1 MLDYGP
7 HLFVQF
13 TRHSIMADILNFISG
28 LLWGHVLIYLLIAAG
43 LFFTFR
49 LGFIQFK
56 QFPYMVKVMANSRQ
70 GSDSGISSFQ
80 AFCTS
85 LAARVGTGNM
95 AGVAVALYLGGA
107 GAIFWMWLIA
117 LIGMATSFAESAL
130 AQLYKTK
137 DEDGNFRGGPAYYME
152 YGLGKRWMGVLFSL
166 CLILA
171 FGLVFNAVQANSITA
186 AFEVA
191 FDIPKHIMGIVLV
204 IGSGFII
211 FGGLKTISR
220 FAELVVPFMALAYL
234 AVALYVCAIN
244 FELLPAVFK
253 QIIYS
258 AFGMEQAGAGAIG
271 YAVMQ
276 AMIQG
281 IKRGLFSN
289 EAGMG
294 SAANAAAT
302 ATPNPNHPASQGY
315 VQMLGVFVDTVII
328 CSATAA
334 LILLSNQLVP
344 ESGVTGIALTQA
356 ALVQHVGEWGAIF
369 IAIAIL
375 FFAFTSIVANYSY
388 AETNLMFLEHN
399 HKHGMLIFRLCVL
412 GMVMFG
418 SVSELGLIWTMAD
431 VSMGMMAI
439 VNVAA
444 LFMLS
449 GAVIWLYK
457 DYISQLKQGK
467 VPVFDPNSN
476 EKIKATLPKGIW
488 TK

>member
-1 MLDYGP
+1 MTDIIN
-7 HLFVQF
+7 
-13 TRHSIMADILNFISG
+13 SISA
-28 LLWGHVLIYLLIAAG
+28 LLWGQVLVYLLIAAG
-43 LFFTFR
+43 VFFTIR
-49 LGFIQFK
+49 LGFIQFV
-56 QFPYMVKVMANSRQ
+56 QFPHMFKVMFGSRKC
-70 GSDSGISSFQ
+70 GGDEISSFQ

-95 AGVAVALYLGGA
+95 AGVAVALYLGGP

-117 LIGMATSFAESAL
+117 LIGMATSFAESTL
-130 AQLYKTK
+130 AQAYKTK
-137 DEDGNFRGGPAYYME
+137 DADGNFRGGPAYYME
-152 YGLGKRWMGVLFSL
+152 RGLGKRWMGVLFSL

-171 FGLVFNAVQANSITA
+171 FGLVFNAVQSNSIAA

-191 FDIPKHIMGIVLV
+191 FDVPKYIVGIVLV
-204 IGSGFII
+204 IGSGIII

-220 FAELVVPFMALAYL
+220 FAEMVVPFMALAYL
-234 AVALYVCAIN
+234 LVAIYVCAIN
-244 FELLPAVFK
+244 FTALPDVIVL
-253 QIIYS
+253 IIKS
-258 AFGMEQAGAGAIG
+258 AFGLEQAGAGAIG
-271 YAVMQ
+271 YGVTQ

-302 ATPNPNHPASQGY
+302 ATPYPPHPASQGY
-315 VQMLGVFVDTVII
+315 VQMLGVFIDTIVI
-328 CSATAA
+328 CTATAS

-344 ESGVTGIALTQA
+344 ESGVLGIELTQA
-356 ALVQHVGEWGAIF
+356 ALQEHVGDWGTYF

-399 HKHGMLIFRLCVL
+399 STKGMFIFRLLVL

-418 SVSELGLIWTMAD
+418 AIGELGIIWTLAD
-431 VSMGMMAI
+431 ISMGLMAI
-439 VNVAA
+439 VNVVA

-449 GAVIWLYK
+449 GVVVWLSK
-457 DYISQLKQGK
+457 DYNAQNKQGVLPTFDK
-467 VPVFDPNSN
+467 DKHPKLAKEVDPNAW
-476 EKIKATLPKGIW
+476 K
-488 TK
+488 

>member
-1 MLDYGP
+1 MTDIIN
-7 HLFVQF
+7 
-13 TRHSIMADILNFISG
+13 SISA
-28 LLWGHVLIYLLIAAG
+28 LLWGQVLVYLLIAAG
-43 LFFTFR
+43 VFFTIR
-49 LGFIQFK
+49 LGFIQFV
-56 QFPYMVKVMANSRQ
+56 QFPHMFKVMFGSRKC
-70 GSDSGISSFQ
+70 GGDEISSFQ

-95 AGVAVALYLGGA
+95 AGVAVALYLGGP

-117 LIGMATSFAESAL
+117 LIGMSTSFAESTL
-130 AQLYKTK
+130 AQAYKTK
-137 DEDGNFRGGPAYYME
+137 DADGNFRGGPAYYME
-152 YGLGKRWMGVLFSL
+152 RGLGKRWMGVLFSL

-171 FGLVFNAVQANSITA
+171 FGLVFNAVQSNSIAA

-191 FDIPKHIMGIVLV
+191 FDVPKYIVGIALV
-204 IGSGFII
+204 IGSGIII

-220 FAELVVPFMALAYL
+220 FAEMVVPFMALAYL
-234 AVALYVCAIN
+234 LVAIYVCAIN
-244 FELLPAVFK
+244 FTALPDVIVL
-253 QIIYS
+253 IIKS
-258 AFGMEQAGAGAIG
+258 AFGLEQAGAGAIG
-271 YAVMQ
+271 YGVTQ

-302 ATPNPNHPASQGY
+302 ATPYPPHPASQGY
-315 VQMLGVFVDTVII
+315 VQMLGVFIDTIVI
-328 CSATAA
+328 CTATAS

-344 ESGVTGIALTQA
+344 ESAVLGIELTQA
-356 ALVQHVGEWGAIF
+356 ALQEHVGDWGTYF

-399 HKHGMLIFRLCVL
+399 STKGMFIFRLLVL

-418 SVSELGLIWTMAD
+418 AIGELGIIWTLAD
-431 VSMGMMAI
+431 ISMGLMAI
-439 VNVAA
+439 VNVVA

-449 GAVIWLYK
+449 GVVVWLSK
-457 DYISQLKQGK
+457 DYNAQNKQGVLPTFDK
-467 VPVFDPNSN
+467 DKHPKLAKEVDPNAW
-476 EKIKATLPKGIW
+476 K
-488 TK
+488 

>member
-1 MLDYGP
+1 
-7 HLFVQF
+7 
-13 TRHSIMADILNFISG
+13 MADVLNFVSG

-49 LGFIQFK
+49 LGFIQFR
-56 QFPYMVKVMANSRQ
+56 QFPYMVKVMANSRT
-70 GSDSGISSFQ
+70 GAGEGISSFQ

-117 LIGMATSFAESAL
+117 LIGMATSFAESTL

-137 DEDGNFRGGPAYYME
+137 DNDGNFRGGPAYYME
-152 YGLGKRWMGVLFSL
+152 YGLGKRWMGILFSL

-171 FGLVFNAVQANSITA
+171 FGLVFNAVQANSIAA

-191 FDIPKHIMGIVLV
+191 FDIPKHIVGVLLV
-204 IGSGFII
+204 IGSAFII

-220 FAELVVPFMALAYL
+220 FAELVVPLMALAYL
-234 AVALYVCAIN
+234 LVALYVCFIN
-244 FELLPAVFK
+244 YDLLPAVFK

-258 AFGMEQAGAGAIG
+258 ALGFEQAGAGAIG

-302 ATPNPNHPASQGY
+302 ASPNPNHPASQGY
-315 VQMLGVFVDTVII
+315 VQMLGVFVDTIII

-344 ESGVTGIALTQA
+344 NSGVTGIALTQA

-388 AETNLMFLEHN
+388 AETNLMFLN
-399 HKHGMLIFRLCVL
+399 TKYKHSMLIFRACVL

-418 SVSELGLIWTMAD
+418 AVGELGLIWTMAD
-431 VSMGMMAI
+431 ISMGMMAI

-449 GAVIWLYK
+449 GFVIWLYK
-457 DYISQLKQGK
+457 DYCSQLKSG
-467 VPVFDPNSN
+467 VTPVFNPDNHP
-476 EKIKATLPKGIW
+476 EMKKTLPQGIW
-488 TK
+488 KK

>member
-1 MLDYGP
+1 MTDIIN
-7 HLFVQF
+7 
-13 TRHSIMADILNFISG
+13 SISA
-28 LLWGHVLIYLLIAAG
+28 LLWGQVLVYLLIAAG
-43 LFFTFR
+43 VFFTIR
-49 LGFIQFK
+49 LGFIQFL
-56 QFPYMVKVMANSRQ
+56 QFPHMFKVMFGSRKC
-70 GSDSGISSFQ
+70 GGDEISSFQ

-95 AGVAVALYLGGA
+95 AGVAVALYLGGP

-117 LIGMATSFAESAL
+117 LIGMATSFAESTL
-130 AQLYKTK
+130 AQAYKTK
-137 DEDGNFRGGPAYYME
+137 DADGNFRGGPAYYME
-152 YGLGKRWMGVLFSL
+152 RGLGKRWMGVLFSL

-171 FGLVFNAVQANSITA
+171 FGLVFNAVQSNSIAA

-191 FDIPKHIMGIVLV
+191 FDVPKYIVGIALV
-204 IGSGFII
+204 IGSGIII

-220 FAELVVPFMALAYL
+220 FAEMVVPFMALAYL
-234 AVALYVCAIN
+234 LVAIYVCAVN
-244 FELLPAVFK
+244 FTALPDVIVLIVK
-253 QIIYS
+253 S
-258 AFGMEQAGAGAIG
+258 AFGLEQAGAGAIG
-271 YAVMQ
+271 YGVTQ

-302 ATPNPNHPASQGY
+302 ATPYPPHPASQGY
-315 VQMLGVFVDTVII
+315 VQMLGVFIDTIVI
-328 CSATAA
+328 CTATAS

-344 ESGVTGIALTQA
+344 ESGVLGIELTQA
-356 ALVQHVGEWGAIF
+356 ALQEHVGDWGTYF

-399 HKHGMLIFRLCVL
+399 SNKGMFIFRLLVL

-418 SVSELGLIWTMAD
+418 AIGELGIIWTLAD
-431 VSMGMMAI
+431 ISMGLMAI
-439 VNVAA
+439 VNVVA

-449 GAVIWLYK
+449 GVVVWLSK
-457 DYISQLKQGK
+457 DYNAQNKQGVLPTFNK
-467 VPVFDPNSN
+467 AKHPKLAKEVDPNAW
-476 EKIKATLPKGIW
+476 K
-488 TK
+488 

>member
-1 MLDYGP
+1 MTDIIN
-7 HLFVQF
+7 
-13 TRHSIMADILNFISG
+13 SISA
-28 LLWGHVLIYLLIAAG
+28 LLWGQVLVYLLIAAG
-43 LFFTFR
+43 VFFTIR
-49 LGFIQFK
+49 LGFIQFL
-56 QFPYMVKVMANSRQ
+56 QFPHMFKVMFGSRKC
-70 GSDSGISSFQ
+70 GGDEISSFQ

-95 AGVAVALYLGGA
+95 AGVAVALYLGGP

-117 LIGMATSFAESAL
+117 LIGMATSFAESTL
-130 AQLYKTK
+130 AQAYKTK
-137 DEDGNFRGGPAYYME
+137 DADGNFRGGPAYYME
-152 YGLGKRWMGVLFSL
+152 RGLGKRWMGVLFSL

-171 FGLVFNAVQANSITA
+171 FGLVFNAVQSNSIAA

-191 FDIPKHIMGIVLV
+191 FDVPKYIVGIALV
-204 IGSGFII
+204 IGSGIII

-220 FAELVVPFMALAYL
+220 FAEMVVPFMALAYL
-234 AVALYVCAIN
+234 LVAIYVCAIN
-244 FELLPAVFK
+244 FTALPDVIVL
-253 QIIYS
+253 IIKS
-258 AFGMEQAGAGAIG
+258 AFGLEQAGAGAIG
-271 YAVMQ
+271 YGVTQ

-302 ATPNPNHPASQGY
+302 ATPYPPHPASQGY
-315 VQMLGVFVDTVII
+315 VQMLGVFIDTIVI
-328 CSATAA
+328 CTATAS

-344 ESGVTGIALTQA
+344 ESGVLGIELTQA
-356 ALVQHVGEWGAIF
+356 ALQEHVGDWGTYF

-399 HKHGMLIFRLCVL
+399 STKGMFIFRLLVL

-418 SVSELGLIWTMAD
+418 AIGELGIIWTLAD
-431 VSMGMMAI
+431 ISMGLMAI
-439 VNVAA
+439 VNVVA

-449 GAVIWLYK
+449 GVVVWLSK
-457 DYISQLKQGK
+457 DYNAQNKQGVLPTFDK
-467 VPVFDPNSN
+467 DKHPKLAKEVDPNAW
-476 EKIKATLPKGIW
+476 K
-488 TK
+488 

>member
-1 MLDYGP
+1 MTDIIN
-7 HLFVQF
+7 
-13 TRHSIMADILNFISG
+13 SISA
-28 LLWGHVLIYLLIAAG
+28 LLWGQVLVYLLIAAG
-43 LFFTFR
+43 VFFTIR
-49 LGFIQFK
+49 LGFIQFV
-56 QFPYMVKVMANSRQ
+56 QFPHMFKVMFGSRKC
-70 GSDSGISSFQ
+70 GGDEISSFQ

-95 AGVAVALYLGGA
+95 AGVAVALYLGGP

-117 LIGMATSFAESAL
+117 LIGMATSFAESTL
-130 AQLYKTK
+130 AQAYKTK
-137 DEDGNFRGGPAYYME
+137 DADGNFRGGPAYYME
-152 YGLGKRWMGVLFSL
+152 RGLGKRWMGVLFSL

-171 FGLVFNAVQANSITA
+171 FGLVFNAVQSNSIAA

-191 FDIPKHIMGIVLV
+191 FDVPKYIVGIALV
-204 IGSGFII
+204 IGSGIII

-220 FAELVVPFMALAYL
+220 FAEMVVPFMALAYL
-234 AVALYVCAIN
+234 LVAIYVCAIN
-244 FELLPAVFK
+244 FTALPDVIVL
-253 QIIYS
+253 IIKS
-258 AFGMEQAGAGAIG
+258 AFGLEQAGAGAIG
-271 YAVMQ
+271 YGVTQ

-302 ATPNPNHPASQGY
+302 ATPYPPHPASQGY
-315 VQMLGVFVDTVII
+315 VQMLGVFIDTIVI
-328 CSATAA
+328 CTATAS

-344 ESGVTGIALTQA
+344 ESGVLGIELTQA
-356 ALVQHVGEWGAIF
+356 ALQEHVGDWGTYF

-399 HKHGMLIFRLCVL
+399 STKGMFIFRLLVL

-418 SVSELGLIWTMAD
+418 AIGELGIIWTLAD
-431 VSMGMMAI
+431 ISMGLMAI
-439 VNVAA
+439 VNVVA

-449 GAVIWLYK
+449 GVVVWLSK
-457 DYISQLKQGK
+457 DYNAQNKQGVLPTFDK
-467 VPVFDPNSN
+467 NKHPKLAKEVDPNAW
-476 EKIKATLPKGIW
+476 K
-488 TK
+488 

>member
-1 MLDYGP
+1 MTDIIN
-7 HLFVQF
+7 
-13 TRHSIMADILNFISG
+13 SISA
-28 LLWGHVLIYLLIAAG
+28 LLWGQVLVYLLIAAG
-43 LFFTFR
+43 VFFTIR
-49 LGFIQFK
+49 LGFIQFV
-56 QFPYMVKVMANSRQ
+56 QFPHMFKVMFGSRKC
-70 GSDSGISSFQ
+70 GGDEISSFQ

-95 AGVAVALYLGGA
+95 AGVAVALYLGGP

-117 LIGMATSFAESAL
+117 LIGMATSFAESTL
-130 AQLYKTK
+130 AQAYKTK
-137 DEDGNFRGGPAYYME
+137 DADGNFRGGPAYYME
-152 YGLGKRWMGVLFSL
+152 RGLGKRWMGVLFSL

-171 FGLVFNAVQANSITA
+171 FGLVFNAVQSNSIAA

-191 FDIPKHIMGIVLV
+191 FPKYIVGIALV
-204 IGSGFII
+204 IGSGIII

-220 FAELVVPFMALAYL
+220 FAEMVVPFMALAYL
-234 AVALYVCAIN
+234 LVAIYVCAIN
-244 FELLPAVFK
+244 FTALPDVIVL
-253 QIIYS
+253 IIKS
-258 AFGMEQAGAGAIG
+258 AFGLEQAGAGAIG
-271 YAVMQ
+271 YGVTQ

-302 ATPNPNHPASQGY
+302 ATPYPPHPASQGY
-315 VQMLGVFVDTVII
+315 VQMLGVFIDTIVI
-328 CSATAA
+328 CTATAS

-344 ESGVTGIALTQA
+344 ESAVLGIELTQA
-356 ALVQHVGEWGAIF
+356 ALQEHVGDWGTYF

-399 HKHGMLIFRLCVL
+399 STKGMFIFRLLVL

-418 SVSELGLIWTMAD
+418 AIGELGIIWTLAD
-431 VSMGMMAI
+431 ISMGLMAI
-439 VNVAA
+439 VNVVA

-449 GAVIWLYK
+449 GVVVWLSK
-457 DYISQLKQGK
+457 DYNAQNKQGVLPTFDK
-467 VPVFDPNSN
+467 DKHPKLAKEVDPNAW
-476 EKIKATLPKGIW
+476 K
-488 TK
+488 

>member
-1 MLDYGP
+1 MTDIIN
-7 HLFVQF
+7 
-13 TRHSIMADILNFISG
+13 SISA
-28 LLWGHVLIYLLIAAG
+28 LLWGQVLVYLLIAAG
-43 LFFTFR
+43 VFFTIR
-49 LGFIQFK
+49 LGFIQFV
-56 QFPYMVKVMANSRQ
+56 QFPHMFKVMFGSRKC
-70 GSDSGISSFQ
+70 GGDEISSFQ

-95 AGVAVALYLGGA
+95 AGVAVALYLGGP

-117 LIGMATSFAESAL
+117 LIGMATSFAESTL
-130 AQLYKTK
+130 AQAYKTK
-137 DEDGNFRGGPAYYME
+137 DADGNFRGGPAYYME
-152 YGLGKRWMGVLFSL
+152 RGLGKRWMGVLFSL

-171 FGLVFNAVQANSITA
+171 FGLVFNAVQSNSIAA

-191 FDIPKHIMGIVLV
+191 FDVPKYIVGIALV
-204 IGSGFII
+204 IGSGIII

-220 FAELVVPFMALAYL
+220 FAEMVVPFMALAYL
-234 AVALYVCAIN
+234 LVAIYVCAIN
-244 FELLPAVFK
+244 FTALPDVIVL
-253 QIIYS
+253 IIKS
-258 AFGMEQAGAGAIG
+258 AFGLEQAGAGAIG
-271 YAVMQ
+271 YGVTQ

-302 ATPNPNHPASQGY
+302 ATPYPPHPASQGY
-315 VQMLGVFVDTVII
+315 VQMLGVFIDTIVI
-328 CSATAA
+328 CTATAS

-344 ESGVTGIALTQA
+344 ESGVLGIELTQA
-356 ALVQHVGEWGAIF
+356 ALQEHVGDWGTYF

-399 HKHGMLIFRLCVL
+399 STKGMLIFRLLVL

-418 SVSELGLIWTMAD
+418 AIGELGIIWTLAD
-431 VSMGMMAI
+431 ISMGLMAI
-439 VNVAA
+439 VNVVA

-449 GAVIWLYK
+449 GVVVWLSK
-457 DYISQLKQGK
+457 DYNAQNKQGVLPTFDK
-467 VPVFDPNSN
+467 DKHPKLAKEVDPNAW
-476 EKIKATLPKGIW
+476 K
-488 TK
+488 

>member
-1 MLDYGP
+1 MTDIIN
-7 HLFVQF
+7 
-13 TRHSIMADILNFISG
+13 SISA
-28 LLWGHVLIYLLIAAG
+28 LLWGQVLVYLLIAAG
-43 LFFTFR
+43 VFFTIR
-49 LGFIQFK
+49 LGFIQFV
-56 QFPYMVKVMANSRQ
+56 QFPHMFKVMFGSRKCA
-70 GSDSGISSFQ
+70 GDEISSFQ

-95 AGVAVALYLGGA
+95 AGVAVALYLGGP

-117 LIGMATSFAESAL
+117 LIGMATSFAESTL
-130 AQLYKTK
+130 AQAYKTK
-137 DEDGNFRGGPAYYME
+137 DADGNFRGGPAYYME
-152 YGLGKRWMGVLFSL
+152 RGLGKRWMGVLFSL

-171 FGLVFNAVQANSITA
+171 FGLVFNAVQSNSIAA

-191 FDIPKHIMGIVLV
+191 FDVPKYIVGIALV
-204 IGSGFII
+204 IGSGIII

-220 FAELVVPFMALAYL
+220 FAEMVVPFMALAYL
-234 AVALYVCAIN
+234 LVAIYVCAVN
-244 FELLPAVFK
+244 FTALPDVIVL
-253 QIIYS
+253 IIKS
-258 AFGMEQAGAGAIG
+258 AFGLEQAGAGAIG
-271 YAVMQ
+271 YGVTQ

-302 ATPNPNHPASQGY
+302 ATPYPPHPASQGY
-315 VQMLGVFVDTVII
+315 VQMLGVFIDTIVI
-328 CSATAA
+328 CTATAS

-344 ESGVTGIALTQA
+344 ESGVLGIELTQA
-356 ALVQHVGEWGAIF
+356 ALQEHVGDWGTYF

-399 HKHGMLIFRLCVL
+399 SNKGMFIFRLLVL

-418 SVSELGLIWTMAD
+418 AIGELGIIWTLAD
-431 VSMGMMAI
+431 ISMGLMAI
-439 VNVAA
+439 VNVVA

-449 GAVIWLYK
+449 GVVVWLSK
-457 DYISQLKQGK
+457 DYNAQNKQGVLPTFDK
-467 VPVFDPNSN
+467 DKHPKLSKEVDPNAW
-476 EKIKATLPKGIW
+476 K
-488 TK
+488 

>member
-1 MLDYGP
+1 MTALID
-7 HLFVQF
+7 Q
-13 TRHSIMADILNFISG
+13 ISG

-43 LFFTFR
+43 MFFTIR
-49 LGFIQFK
+49 LSFIQFR
-56 QFPYMVKVMANSRQ
+56 QFPYMWKVMVNSRA
-70 GSDSGISSFQ
+70 GAEDGISSFQ

-95 AGVAVALYLGGA
+95 AGVAVALYLGGP

-117 LIGMATSFAESAL
+117 LIGMATSFAESTL
-130 AQLYKTK
+130 AQAYKIRD
-137 DEDGNFRGGPAYYME
+137 DEGNFRGGPAYYME
-152 YGLGKRWMGVLFSL
+152 LGLGKRWMGVAFSL

-191 FDIPKHIMGIVLV
+191 FGIPKLYMGVALV
-204 IGSGFII
+204 FGSAFII

-234 AVALYVCAIN
+234 LLALYICAIN
-244 FELLPAVFK
+244 AELLPSVFMK
-253 QIIYS
+253 IVHS

-315 VQMLGVFVDTVII
+315 VQMLGVFVDTLVI

-334 LILLSNQLVP
+334 IILLSEVYAPGSEL
-344 ESGVTGIALTQA
+344 TGIALTQA
-356 ALVQHVGEWGAIF
+356 ALVSHVGEWGASF

-388 AETNLMFLEHN
+388 AETNLLFLEHN
-399 HKHGMLIFRLCVL
+399 HEKGLMLFRLCVL
-412 GMVMFG
+412 GMVMWG
-418 SVSELGLIWTMAD
+418 SLSELGIVWTLAD
-431 VSMGMMAI
+431 VSMGFMAI
-439 VNVAA
+439 INVIA

-449 GAVIWLYK
+449 GVVIWLTK
-457 DYISQLKQGK
+457 DYQSQLKAGQT
-467 VPVFDPNSN
+467 PTFDPS
-476 EKIKATLPKGIW
+476 KHPHLAKTLPKGIW
-488 TK
+488 H

>member
-1 MLDYGP
+1 MTDIIN
-7 HLFVQF
+7 
-13 TRHSIMADILNFISG
+13 SISA
-28 LLWGHVLIYLLIAAG
+28 LLWGQVLVYLLIAAG
-43 LFFTFR
+43 LFFTIR
-49 LGFIQFK
+49 LGFIQFV
-56 QFPYMVKVMANSRQ
+56 QFPHMFKVMFGSRKC
-70 GSDSGISSFQ
+70 GGDEISSFQ

-95 AGVAVALYLGGA
+95 AGVAVALYLGGP

-117 LIGMATSFAESAL
+117 LIGMATSFAESTL
-130 AQLYKTK
+130 AQAYKTK
-137 DEDGNFRGGPAYYME
+137 DSDGNFRGGPAYYME
-152 YGLGKRWMGVLFSL
+152 RGLGKRWMGVLFSL

-171 FGLVFNAVQANSITA
+171 FGLVFNAVQSNSIAA

-191 FDIPKHIMGIVLV
+191 FDVPKYIVGIALV
-204 IGSGFII
+204 IGSGIII

-220 FAELVVPFMALAYL
+220 FAEMVVPFMALAYL
-234 AVALYVCAIN
+234 LVAIYVCAIN
-244 FELLPAVFK
+244 FTALPDVIVL
-253 QIIYS
+253 IIKS
-258 AFGMEQAGAGAIG
+258 AFGLEQAGAGAIG
-271 YAVMQ
+271 YGVTQ

-302 ATPNPNHPASQGY
+302 ATPYPPHPASQGY
-315 VQMLGVFVDTVII
+315 VQMLGVFIDTIVI
-328 CSATAA
+328 CTATAS

-344 ESGVTGIALTQA
+344 ESGVLGIELTQA
-356 ALVQHVGEWGAIF
+356 ALQEHVGDWGTYF

-399 HKHGMLIFRLCVL
+399 STKGMFIFRLLVL

-418 SVSELGLIWTMAD
+418 AIGELGIIWTLAD
-431 VSMGMMAI
+431 ISMGLMAI
-439 VNVAA
+439 VNVVA

-449 GAVIWLYK
+449 GVVVWLSK
-457 DYISQLKQGK
+457 DYNAQNKQGVLPTFDK
-467 VPVFDPNSN
+467 DKHPKLAKEVDPNAW
-476 EKIKATLPKGIW
+476 K
-488 TK
+488 

>member
-1 MLDYGP
+1 MTDIIN
-7 HLFVQF
+7 
-13 TRHSIMADILNFISG
+13 SISA
-28 LLWGHVLIYLLIAAG
+28 LLWGQVLVYLLIAAG
-43 LFFTFR
+43 LFFTIR
-49 LGFIQFK
+49 LGFIQFV
-56 QFPYMVKVMANSRQ
+56 QFPHMFKVMFGSRKC
-70 GSDSGISSFQ
+70 GGDEISSFQ

-95 AGVAVALYLGGA
+95 AGVAVALYLGGP

-117 LIGMATSFAESAL
+117 LIGMATSFAESTL
-130 AQLYKTK
+130 AQAYKTK
-137 DEDGNFRGGPAYYME
+137 DADGNFRGGPAYYME
-152 YGLGKRWMGVLFSL
+152 RGLGKRWMGVLFSL

-171 FGLVFNAVQANSITA
+171 FGLVFNAVQSNSIAA

-191 FDIPKHIMGIVLV
+191 FDVPKYIVGIALV
-204 IGSGFII
+204 IGSGIII

-220 FAELVVPFMALAYL
+220 FAEMVVPFMALAYL
-234 AVALYVCAIN
+234 LVAIYVCAIN
-244 FELLPAVFK
+244 FTALPDVIVL
-253 QIIYS
+253 IIKS
-258 AFGMEQAGAGAIG
+258 AFGLEQAGAGAIG
-271 YAVMQ
+271 YGVTQ

-302 ATPNPNHPASQGY
+302 ATPYPPHPASQGY
-315 VQMLGVFVDTVII
+315 VQMLGVFIDTIVI
-328 CSATAA
+328 CTATAS

-344 ESGVTGIALTQA
+344 ESGVLGIELTQA
-356 ALVQHVGEWGAIF
+356 ALQEHVGDWGTYF

-399 HKHGMLIFRLCVL
+399 STKGMFIFRLLVL

-418 SVSELGLIWTMAD
+418 AIGELGIIWTLAD
-431 VSMGMMAI
+431 ISMGLMAI
-439 VNVAA
+439 VNVVA

-449 GAVIWLYK
+449 GVVVWLSK
-457 DYISQLKQGK
+457 DYNAQNKQGVLPTFDK
-467 VPVFDPNSN
+467 DKHPKLAKEVDPNAW
-476 EKIKATLPKGIW
+476 K
-488 TK
+488 

>member
-1 MLDYGP
+1 MNAIFD
-7 HLFVQF
+7 Q
-13 TRHSIMADILNFISG
+13 ISG
-28 LLWGHVLIYLLIAAG
+28 LLWGHILIYLLIAAG
-43 LFFTFR
+43 TYFTIR
-49 LGFIQFK
+49 LGFIQFR
-56 QFPYMVKVMANSRQ
+56 QFPYMWKVMLNSRQ
-70 GSDSGISSFQ
+70 GADDGISSFQ

-95 AGVAVALYLGGA
+95 AGVAVALYLGGP

-117 LIGMATSFAESAL
+117 LIGMATSFAESTL
-130 AQLYKTK
+130 AQAYKTK
-137 DEDGNFRGGPAYYME
+137 DDEGNFRGGPAYYME
-152 YGLGKRWMGVLFSL
+152 LGLGKRWMGVAFSL

-191 FDIPKHIMGIVLV
+191 FDIPKLYMGIALV
-204 IGSGFII
+204 IGSAFII
-211 FGGLKTISR
+211 FGGLKTIAR

-234 AVALYVCAIN
+234 VLALYVCALHV
-244 FELLPAVFK
+244 ELLPSVFMK
-253 QIIYS
+253 IINS
-258 AFGMEQAGAGAIG
+258 AFGIEQAGAGAIG

-315 VQMLGVFVDTVII
+315 VQMLGVFIDTIVI

-334 LILLSNQLVP
+334 IILLSDTLVP
-344 ESGVTGIALTQA
+344 GSELTGIALTQA
-356 ALVQHVGEWGAIF
+356 ALVSHVGEWGATF
-369 IAIAIL
+369 VAIAIL

-388 AETNLMFLEHN
+388 AETNLLFLEHN
-399 HKHGMLIFRLCVL
+399 HEKGMLLFRLTVL
-412 GMVMFG
+412 AMVMWG
-418 SVSELGLIWTMAD
+418 SLSELGLVWTLAD
-431 VSMGMMAI
+431 ISMGLMAI
-439 VNVAA
+439 INVVA

-449 GAVIWLYK
+449 GVVIWLTK
-457 DYISQLKQGK
+457 DYQRQLKAGK
-467 VPVFDPNSN
+467 TPSFDPSQHPHLR
-476 EKIKATLPKGIW
+476 KTLPKGIW
-488 TK
+488 H

>member
-1 MLDYGP
+1 
-7 HLFVQF
+7 
-13 TRHSIMADILNFISG
+13 MADILDFVSG

-43 LFFTFR
+43 LFFTLR
-49 LGFIQFK
+49 LGFIQVR
-56 QFPYMVKVMANSRQ
+56 QFPYMVKVMANSRS
-70 GSDSGISSFQ
+70 GADTGISSFQ

-117 LIGMATSFAESAL
+117 LIGMATSFAESTL

-152 YGLGKRWMGVLFSL
+152 YGLGKRWMGVVFSL

-171 FGLVFNAVQANSITA
+171 FGLVFNAVQANSIAA

-191 FDIPKHIMGIVLV
+191 FDVPKYIMGVILV
-204 IGSGFII
+204 IGSAFII

-234 AVALYVCAIN
+234 LVAIYISAIN
-244 FELLPAVFK
+244 YDLLPDVFM
-253 QIIYS
+253 QIINS
-258 AFGMEQAGAGAIG
+258 AFGFEQAGAGAIG

-281 IKRGLFSN
+281 VKRGLFSN

-315 VQMLGVFVDTVII
+315 VQMLGVFVDTIVI

-356 ALVQHVGEWGAIF
+356 ALVEHVGDWGATF

-399 HKHGMLIFRLCVL
+399 HKHGMAIFRLCVL

-418 SVSELGLIWTMAD
+418 AVGELGVIWTMAD
-431 VSMGMMAI
+431 VSMGLMAI
-439 VNVAA
+439 VNVIA

-457 DYISQLKQGK
+457 DYNQQLKSGK
-467 VPVFDPNSN
+467 TPVFDANQHP
-476 EKIKATLPKGIW
+476 ELKKTLPKGIW
-488 TK
+488 FK

>member
-1 MLDYGP
+1 MTDIIN
-7 HLFVQF
+7 
-13 TRHSIMADILNFISG
+13 SISA
-28 LLWGHVLIYLLIAAG
+28 LLWGQVLVYLLIAAG
-43 LFFTFR
+43 VFFTIR
-49 LGFIQFK
+49 LGFIQFV
-56 QFPYMVKVMANSRQ
+56 QFPHMFKVMFGSRKC
-70 GSDSGISSFQ
+70 GGDEISSFQ

-95 AGVAVALYLGGA
+95 AGVAVALYLGGP

-117 LIGMATSFAESAL
+117 LIGMATSFAESTL
-130 AQLYKTK
+130 AQAYKTK
-137 DEDGNFRGGPAYYME
+137 DADGNFRGGPAYYME
-152 YGLGKRWMGVLFSL
+152 RGLGKRWMGVLFSL

-171 FGLVFNAVQANSITA
+171 FGLVFNAVQSNSIAA

-191 FDIPKHIMGIVLV
+191 FDVPKYIVGIALV
-204 IGSGFII
+204 IGSGIII

-220 FAELVVPFMALAYL
+220 FAEMVVPFMALAYL
-234 AVALYVCAIN
+234 LVAIYVCAIN
-244 FELLPAVFK
+244 FTALPDVIVL
-253 QIIYS
+253 IIKS
-258 AFGMEQAGAGAIG
+258 AFGLEQTGAGAIG
-271 YAVMQ
+271 YGVTQ

-302 ATPNPNHPASQGY
+302 ATPYPPHPASQGY
-315 VQMLGVFVDTVII
+315 VQMLGVFIDTIVI
-328 CSATAA
+328 CTATAS

-344 ESGVTGIALTQA
+344 ESGVLGIELTQA
-356 ALVQHVGEWGAIF
+356 ALQEHVGDWGTYF

-399 HKHGMLIFRLCVL
+399 STKGMFIFRLLVL

-418 SVSELGLIWTMAD
+418 AIGELGIIWTLAD
-431 VSMGMMAI
+431 ISMGLMAI
-439 VNVAA
+439 VNVVA

-449 GAVIWLYK
+449 GVVVWLSK
-457 DYISQLKQGK
+457 DYNAQNKQGVLPTFDK
-467 VPVFDPNSN
+467 DKHPKLAKEVDPNAW
-476 EKIKATLPKGIW
+476 K
-488 TK
+488 

>member
-1 MLDYGP
+1 M
-7 HLFVQF
+7 F
-13 TRHSIMADILNFISG
+13 
-28 LLWGHVLIYLLIAAG
+28 
-43 LFFTFR
+43 
-49 LGFIQFK
+49 
-56 QFPYMVKVMANSRQ
+56 KVMFGSRKC
-70 GSDSGISSFQ
+70 GGDEISSFQ

-95 AGVAVALYLGGA
+95 AGVAVALYLGGP

-117 LIGMATSFAESAL
+117 LIGMATSFAESTL
-130 AQLYKTK
+130 AQAYKTK
-137 DEDGNFRGGPAYYME
+137 DADGNFRGGPAYYME
-152 YGLGKRWMGVLFSL
+152 RGLGKRWMGVLFSL

-171 FGLVFNAVQANSITA
+171 FGLVFNAVQSNSIAA

-191 FDIPKHIMGIVLV
+191 FDVPKYIVGIALV
-204 IGSGFII
+204 IGSGIII

-220 FAELVVPFMALAYL
+220 FAEMVVPFMALAYL
-234 AVALYVCAIN
+234 LVAIYVCAIN
-244 FELLPAVFK
+244 FTALPDVIVL
-253 QIIYS
+253 IIKS
-258 AFGMEQAGAGAIG
+258 AFGLEQAGAGAIG
-271 YAVMQ
+271 YGVTQ

-302 ATPNPNHPASQGY
+302 ATPYPPHPASQGY
-315 VQMLGVFVDTVII
+315 VQMLGVFIDTIVI
-328 CSATAA
+328 CTATAS

-344 ESGVTGIALTQA
+344 ESGVLGIELTQA
-356 ALVQHVGEWGAIF
+356 ALQEHVGDWGTYF

-399 HKHGMLIFRLCVL
+399 STKGMFIFRLLVL

-418 SVSELGLIWTMAD
+418 AIGELGIIWTLAD
-431 VSMGMMAI
+431 ISMGLMAI
-439 VNVAA
+439 VNVVA

-449 GAVIWLYK
+449 GVVVWLSK
-457 DYISQLKQGK
+457 DYNAQNKQGVLPTFDK
-467 VPVFDPNSN
+467 DKHPKLAKEVDPNAW
-476 EKIKATLPKGIW
+476 K
-488 TK
+488 

>member
-1 MLDYGP
+1 
-7 HLFVQF
+7 
-13 TRHSIMADILNFISG
+13 MADVLNFVSG

-43 LFFTFR
+43 LFFTLR
-49 LGFIQFK
+49 LGFIQFLK
-56 QFPYMVKVMANSRQ
+56 FPYMVKVMANSRS
-70 GSDSGISSFQ
+70 GADKGISSFQ

-152 YGLGKRWMGVLFSL
+152 YGLGKRWMGVIFSL

-171 FGLVFNAVQANSITA
+171 FGLVFNAVQANSIAA

-191 FDIPKHIMGIVLV
+191 FDVPKSVMGVILV
-204 IGSGFII
+204 VGSAFII

-234 AVALYVCAIN
+234 LVALYICATN
-244 FELLPAVFK
+244 YDLLPSVFK

-258 AFGMEQAGAGAIG
+258 AFGIEQAGAGAIG

-302 ATPNPNHPASQGY
+302 ATPNPNHPVSQGY
-315 VQMLGVFVDTVII
+315 VQMLGVFVDTIVI

-356 ALVQHVGEWGAIF
+356 ALVEHVGSWGATF

-399 HKHGMLIFRLCVL
+399 HKHGMMLFRLCVL

-418 SVSELGLIWTMAD
+418 AVGELGVIWTMAD
-431 VSMGMMAI
+431 VSMGLMAI
-439 VNVAA
+439 VNVVA

-449 GAVIWLYK
+449 GFVVWLYK
-457 DYISQLKQGK
+457 DYNQQLKAGK
-467 VPVFDPNSN
+467 TPVFDANLHP
-476 EKIKATLPKGIW
+476 KMKKTLPKGVW
-488 TK
+488 HK

>member
-1 MLDYGP
+1 MTDIIN
-7 HLFVQF
+7 
-13 TRHSIMADILNFISG
+13 SISA
-28 LLWGHVLIYLLIAAG
+28 LLWGQVLVYLLIAAG
-43 LFFTFR
+43 VFFTIR
-49 LGFIQFK
+49 LGFIQFV
-56 QFPYMVKVMANSRQ
+56 QFPHMFKVMFGSRKC
-70 GSDSGISSFQ
+70 GGDEISSFQ

-95 AGVAVALYLGGA
+95 AGVAVALYLGGP

-117 LIGMATSFAESAL
+117 LIGMATSFAESTL
-130 AQLYKTK
+130 AQAYKTK
-137 DEDGNFRGGPAYYME
+137 DADGNFRGGPAYYME
-152 YGLGKRWMGVLFSL
+152 RGLGKRWMGVLFSL

-171 FGLVFNAVQANSITA
+171 FGLVFNAVQSNSIAA

-191 FDIPKHIMGIVLV
+191 FDVPKYIVGIALV
-204 IGSGFII
+204 IGSGIII

-220 FAELVVPFMALAYL
+220 FAEMVVPFMALAYL
-234 AVALYVCAIN
+234 LVAIYVCAIN
-244 FELLPAVFK
+244 FTALPDVIVL
-253 QIIYS
+253 IIKS
-258 AFGMEQAGAGAIG
+258 AFGLEQAGAGAIG
-271 YAVMQ
+271 YGVTQ

-302 ATPNPNHPASQGY
+302 ATPYPPHPASQGY
-315 VQMLGVFVDTVII
+315 VQMLGVFIDTIVI
-328 CSATAA
+328 CTATAS

-344 ESGVTGIALTQA
+344 ESGVLGIELTQA
-356 ALVQHVGEWGAIF
+356 ALQEHVGDWGTYF

-399 HKHGMLIFRLCVL
+399 STKGMFIFRLLVL

-418 SVSELGLIWTMAD
+418 AIGELGIIWTLAD
-431 VSMGMMAI
+431 ISMGLMAI
-439 VNVAA
+439 VNVVA

-449 GAVIWLYK
+449 GVVVWLSK
-457 DYISQLKQGK
+457 DYNAQNKQGVLPTFDK
-467 VPVFDPNSN
+467 DKHPKLAKEVDPNAW
-476 EKIKATLPKGIW
+476 K
-488 TK
+488 

>member
-1 MLDYGP
+1 MTDIIN
-7 HLFVQF
+7 
-13 TRHSIMADILNFISG
+13 SISA
-28 LLWGHVLIYLLIAAG
+28 LLWGQVLVYLLIAAG
-43 LFFTFR
+43 VFFTIR
-49 LGFIQFK
+49 LGFIQFV
-56 QFPYMVKVMANSRQ
+56 QFPHMFKVMFGSRKC
-70 GSDSGISSFQ
+70 GGDEISSFQ

-95 AGVAVALYLGGA
+95 AGVAVALYLGGP

-117 LIGMATSFAESAL
+117 LIGMATSFAESTL
-130 AQLYKTK
+130 AQAYKTK
-137 DEDGNFRGGPAYYME
+137 DADGNFRGGPAYYME
-152 YGLGKRWMGVLFSL
+152 RGLGKRWMGVLFSL

-171 FGLVFNAVQANSITA
+171 FGLVFNAVQSNSIAA

-191 FDIPKHIMGIVLV
+191 FDVPKYIVGIALV
-204 IGSGFII
+204 IGSGIII

-220 FAELVVPFMALAYL
+220 FAEMVVPFMALAYL
-234 AVALYVCAIN
+234 LVAIYVCAIN
-244 FELLPAVFK
+244 FTALPDVIVL
-253 QIIYS
+253 IIKS
-258 AFGMEQAGAGAIG
+258 AFGLEQAGAGAIG
-271 YAVMQ
+271 YGVTQ

-302 ATPNPNHPASQGY
+302 ATPYPPHPASQGY
-315 VQMLGVFVDTVII
+315 VQMLGVFIDTIVI
-328 CSATAA
+328 CTATAS

-344 ESGVTGIALTQA
+344 ESGVLGIELTQA
-356 ALVQHVGEWGAIF
+356 ALQEHVGDWGTYF

-399 HKHGMLIFRLCVL
+399 STKGMFIFRLLVL

-418 SVSELGLIWTMAD
+418 AIGELGIIWTLAD
-431 VSMGMMAI
+431 ISMGLMAI
-439 VNVAA
+439 INVVA

-449 GAVIWLYK
+449 GVVVWLSK
-457 DYISQLKQGK
+457 DYNAQNKQGVLPTFDK
-467 VPVFDPNSN
+467 DKHPKLAKEVDPNAW
-476 EKIKATLPKGIW
+476 K
-488 TK
+488 